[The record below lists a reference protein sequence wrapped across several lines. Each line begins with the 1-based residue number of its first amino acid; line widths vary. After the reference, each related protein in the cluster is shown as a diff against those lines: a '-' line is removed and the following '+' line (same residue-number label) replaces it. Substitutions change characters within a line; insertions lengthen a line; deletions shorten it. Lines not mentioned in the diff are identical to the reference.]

1 MLNPATGHH
10 GHITIAIETSG
21 RIGSIALG
29 HGDVL
34 CGSAVF
40 SGFMK
45 QAAELFPQID
55 ALLHQANASVS
66 DIGEVILT
74 VGPGSFT
81 GLRIAV
87 TTAKMLSFAHDV
99 RIVAVDSTDVIA
111 ENAPD
116 FADNTPE
123 KPVDCVCTI
132 LDAKRTLFYASIF
145 ERSDDRWIKVFGTEA
160 VTAEALLDRLADQK
174 KTVYLLGEG
183 LVYYADKFKAAY
195 TAILDKKYWVPTAEG
210 LFRVG
215 RKRAAQGKFADPKTL
230 APLYIRQPEA
240 IENLGKQ
247 QKSC

>member
-1 MLNPATGHH
+1 MNPAVDHH
-10 GHITIAIETSG
+10 SDMTIAIETSG

-29 HGDVL
+29 RGDALSGV
-34 CGSAVF
+34 AVF
-40 SGFMK
+40 SGFMR

-55 ALLHQANASVS
+55 RLLHDTGATVS

-87 TTAKMLSFAHDV
+87 TAAKMLSFARKV
-99 RIVAVDSTDVIA
+99 RIVGVDSTDVIA
-111 ENAPD
+111 ENAPE
-116 FADNTPE
+116 FADNNPE
-123 KPVDCVCTI
+123 KRVDCICTI
-132 LDAKRTLFYASIF
+132 LDAKRNLFYASVF
-145 ERSDDRWIKVFGTEA
+145 ERRDDGWTKLFGTEA
-160 VTAEALLDRLADQK
+160 VTAEALLERLAGQK

-183 LVYYADKFKAAY
+183 LVYYADTFKAPY

-215 RKRAAQGKFADPKTL
+215 RKRAAQGKFADPETL

-240 IENLGKQ
+240 IENLEKQ